1 MSIKKYTISQTA
13 KCNNVEKK
21 VYASITC
28 NEAELDAFL
37 ATLEGEYIV
46 MGEIKRGGTDA
57 NVTSFNLLPRITFR
71 AEGKKNI
78 SSAIFANN
86 GGLVVK
92 NGISVDEFAGIISAM
107 HLFEDDPTLK
117 PDYTSIKPLITAG
130 ARL

>member
-1 MSIKKYTISQTA
+1 MAIKKYTISQTV

-107 HLFEDDPTLK
+107 HLFEDDATLK

>member
-1 MSIKKYTISQTA
+1 MAIKKYTISQTV

-21 VYASITC
+21 VYATITC
-28 NEAELDAFL
+28 NESELDAFL
-37 ATLEGEYIV
+37 ATLEGQYIV
-46 MGEIKRGGTDA
+46 MGEVKRGGTDA

-107 HLFEDDPTLK
+107 HLFEDDATLK